1 MKIGVGLDPT
11 LGLSVHDEES
21 AAKEAAML
29 GYESIWTPEGTGQD
43 SYQICMARWMATK
56 QVVAGGLVTGIAVS
70 PVMWRSPTAFAMSG
84 GTMSK
89 ITGGKFIMGLGA
101 GGAYQPTVTNA
112 IGLSITSPLRLM
124 RDYMTITKDLVSGN
138 RVEYEGSEASLMG
151 LRLGI
156 TPAPKTPL
164 YLGALGPKMLSLAGE
179 LADGVA
185 LNWCS
190 PDQIEWSKKQIK
202 NGAALSGRDAGD
214 INVTEYIRVC
224 IDEDEETARIALAKA
239 TMTYALGPSVPTNRD
254 RRFGYRAHFERMGFA
269 NELKELD
276 QMRSLGATND
286 QIAES
291 FPENI
296 LRSVAYFGKPD
307 GAAAEVARLSKGLDR
322 AIVRVVSPRPG
333 SLEATLDAM
342 TACRPCSIL
351 NLV

>member
-11 LGLSVHDEES
+11 LGLSLPEEDS
-21 AAKEAAML
+21 AAKEAAAL

-56 QVVAGGLVTGIAVS
+56 QVVDGGIVTGIAVS

-84 GTMSK
+84 GTMSR
-89 ITGGKFIMGLGA
+89 ITGDKFIMGLGA
-101 GGAYQPTVTNA
+101 GGAYRPSVMNSV
-112 IGLSITSPLRLM
+112 GLSITSPLKLM
-124 RDYMTITKDLVSGN
+124 RDYITITKDLVNGKT
-138 RVEYEGSEASLMG
+138 VEYEGSEASLRG

-156 TPAPKTPL
+156 IPAPKTPI
-164 YLGALGPKMLSLAGE
+164 YLGALGPKMLQLAGE

-202 NGAALSGRDAGD
+202 NGATLSDRDTQD

-239 TMTYALGPSVPTNRD
+239 TMTYALGTSVPTDRD
-254 RRFGYRAHFERMGFA
+254 RRFGYRAHFERMGFSD
-269 NELKELD
+269 ELKELD
-276 QMRSLGATND
+276 NMRLLGATNN
-286 QIAES
+286 QIAEA

-296 LRSVAYFGKPD
+296 LRSVAYFGKPA
-307 GAAAEVARLSKGLDR
+307 GAAAEVARLSRGLDR

-333 SLEATLDAM
+333 SLESILDAM
-342 TACRPCSIL
+342 KACRPCSIL
-351 NLV
+351 SLI